1 MAGTASQLSYVQI
14 SRQQFSGCVAG
25 KYSGVHP
32 ESASVRATTPFE
44 GQKPGTSGLRKK
56 TREFMQPGYLSNYVQ
71 AVFDCLPESEVRGGT
86 MLVAGDGRYF
96 CEAAIKK
103 IVSIAAGNGVGRV
116 WIAKDGLATTPACS
130 AILRLREKSVAFGGF
145 ILTASHNP
153 GGIDADF
160 GVKYNT
166 GNGAPAL
173 ESLTNMIYERTK
185 TVQEIKHVKLLD
197 FDLDTYGI
205 KVLIKDQFIAEVID
219 GTEDWLHLMKAV
231 FHFPSIRRLIQS
243 PSFSF
248 VFDGMHGVAGPT
260 AERLFVQELG
270 ADSMSLR
277 ACNPLPD
284 FGGHHP
290 DPNLVYAKELV
301 DMMKFFNPEQVD
313 SNTPLF
319 GAAADGDCDRNMI
332 LGRGFFVTPS
342 DSVAIIAQY
351 AEKVIPFFMKNKDGT
366 GGLKGLARSMPTS
379 MALDSVA
386 KKLGKDVY
394 ETPTGWKYFTN
405 LMDAGRLSIC
415 GEESF
420 GTGSM
425 HVREKDGL
433 WAVLCWL
440 SILAY
445 RNGLMDNVEEELEM
459 QKRGETPAIPS
470 PEKIENFVGV
480 QQIVE
485 EFWKDFG
492 RNYYMRYDYENKS
505 SSSASQMMSML
516 KSLTSA
522 SQEDLK
528 KHIKATVPKE
538 LRGKLQAE
546 KIDVFKYTDPI
557 DGSVA
562 DDQGIRLYFPK
573 GRAIWRL
580 SGTGSSGATI
590 RMYFELVEDRPDYL
604 LKNPKDILA
613 DLIAYAIAFCKI
625 KEYVGTDIP
634 TVIT

>member
-1 MAGTASQLSYVQI
+1 MRR
-14 SRQQFSGCVAG
+14 RQGQTDGEHADPKMPN
-25 KYSGVHP
+25 KYSGVP
-32 ESASVRATTPFE
+32 AESASVRATTPFE

-71 AVFDCLPESEVRGGT
+71 AVFDCLPESTVRGGT
-86 MLVAGDGRYF
+86 LLVAGDGRYF
-96 CEAAIKK
+96 CEDAIKK
-103 IVSIAAGNGVGRV
+103 IVAIAAGNGVGRV
-116 WIAKDGLATTPACS
+116 WIAKNGMATTPACS
-130 AILRLREKSVAFGGF
+130 AILRLREEGVAFGGF

-166 GNGAPAL
+166 ANGAPAL
-173 ESLTNMIYERTK
+173 EQLTDKVYARTR
-185 TVQEIKHVKLLD
+185 EIKEIKYVKLLD
-197 FDLDTYGI
+197 FDLDMLGT
-205 KVLIKDQFIAEVID
+205 KVLIREQFMAEVID
-219 GTEDWLHLMKAV
+219 GTEDWMRLMKAV
-231 FHFPSIRRLIQS
+231 FHFPSLRRLIQS

-248 VFDGMHGVAGPT
+248 VFDAMHGVAGPT

-270 ADSMSLR
+270 AKSSCLSC
-277 ACNPLPD
+277 CNPLPD

-301 DMMKFFNPEQVD
+301 KRMKVFDAEHAD
-313 SNTPLF
+313 ETTPLF

-342 DSVAIIAQY
+342 DSVAIIAHY
-351 AEKVIPFFMKNKDGT
+351 AERVIPFFMKGKDGS
-366 GGLKGLARSMPTS
+366 GGIRGLARSMPTS
-379 MALDSVA
+379 MALDGVA
-386 KKLGKDVY
+386 KKLGMDIY

-433 WAVLCWL
+433 WAVLSWL

-445 RNGLMDNVEEELEM
+445 RNGLMNNIEEELEV
-459 QKRGETPAIPS
+459 QKRGETVQIPP

-485 EFWKDFG
+485 EFWKEFG
-492 RNYYMRYDYENKS
+492 RNYYMRYDFENKPS
-505 SSSASQMMSML
+505 DGANNMMAFL
-516 KSLTSA
+516 KSLTFA
-522 SQEDLK
+522 SRAELQ
-528 KHIKATVPKE
+528 KHISEKVPKH
-538 LRGKLQAE
+538 LADKLHVE

-562 DDQGIRLYFPK
+562 DNQGIRLFFPK
-573 GRAIWRL
+573 GRAVWRL
-580 SGTGSSGATI
+580 SGTGSSGATV
-590 RMYFELVEDRPDYL
+590 RVYFEMVEERPDCF
-604 LKNPKDILA
+604 LKDPKKILA
-613 DLIAYAIAFCKI
+613 DLIAYSLAFCKI
-625 KEYVGTDIP
+625 IEFIGTDVP
-634 TVIT
+634 TVMT

>member
-1 MAGTASQLSYVQI
+1 M
-14 SRQQFSGCVAG
+14 FSV
-25 KYSGVHP
+25 KYSGVP
-32 ESASVRATTPFE
+32 AESASVRATTPFE

-96 CEAAIKK
+96 CDEAIKK
-103 IVSIAAGNGVGRV
+103 IVAIAAGNGVGRV
-116 WIAKDGLATTPACS
+116 WIAKDGLASTPACS
-130 AILRLREKSVAFGGF
+130 AILRLREEGVAFGGF

-166 GNGAPAL
+166 ANGAPAL
-173 ESLTNMIYERTK
+173 ESLTNQVYERTK
-185 TVQEIKHVKLLD
+185 VIKEIKHVKLLD
-197 FDLDTYGI
+197 FDLDSYGT
-205 KVLIKDQFIAEVID
+205 KVLIKEQFMAEVID
-219 GTEDWLHLMKAV
+219 GTEDWLRLMKAV
-231 FHFPSIRRLIQS
+231 FHFPALRRLVQS

-248 VFDGMHGVAGPT
+248 VFDGMNGVAGPA

-270 ADSMSLR
+270 AKPTCLR
-277 ACNPLPD
+277 CCKSLPD

-290 DPNLVYAKELV
+290 DPNLEYAKELV
-301 DMMKFFNPEQVD
+301 EIMKIFHPDKVD
-313 SNTPLF
+313 SKTPLF
-319 GAAADGDCDRNMI
+319 GAAGDGDCDRNMI
-332 LGRGFFVTPS
+332 LGPGFFVTPS

-351 AEKVIPFFMKNKDGT
+351 AEKVIPFFMKSKDGK
-366 GGLKGLARSMPTS
+366 GGIKGLARSMPTS

-386 KKLGKDVY
+386 KKLGKEIY

-420 GTGSM
+420 GTGSV

-445 RNGLMDNVEEELEM
+445 RNGLMENIEEEMEM
-459 QKRGETPAIPS
+459 QKQGKTVS
-470 PEKIENFVGV
+470 PTQPQPIQNFVGV

-485 EFWKDFG
+485 EFWKEFG
-492 RNYYMRYDYENKS
+492 RNYYMRYDFENKS
-505 SSSASQMMSML
+505 SAAANEMMAAL
-516 KSLTSA
+516 KQLTTGGQDA
-522 SQEDLK
+522 LE
-528 KHIKATVPKE
+528 KHIQATVPAE
-538 LRGKLQAE
+538 LRSKLQAQR
-546 KIDVFKYTDPI
+546 IDVFKYTDPI
-557 DGSVA
+557 DNSVA
-562 DDQGIRLYFPK
+562 DNQGIRLFFQN

-590 RMYFELVEDRPDYL
+590 RMYFELVEEREDCLMKKPQEV
-604 LKNPKDILA
+604 LK

>member
-1 MAGTASQLSYVQI
+1 MTN
-14 SRQQFSGCVAG
+14 
-25 KYSGVHP
+25 KYSGVPP

-71 AVFDCLPESEVRGGT
+71 AVFDCLPESDVRGGT

-96 CEAAIKK
+96 CDDAIKK
-103 IVSIAAGNGVGRV
+103 IVAIAAGNGVGRV

-130 AILRLREKSVAFGGF
+130 AIMRLRENGIAFGGF

-173 ESLTNMIYERTK
+173 ESLTNAVYERTK
-185 TVQEIKHVKLLD
+185 NIKEIKHVKLLD
-197 FDLDTYGI
+197 FDLDTYGT
-205 KVLIKDQFIAEVID
+205 KVLIKEQFTAEVID
-219 GTEDWLHLMKAV
+219 GTEDWLKLMKAV
-231 FHFPSIRRLIQS
+231 FHFPSLRRLIQS

-260 AERLFVQELG
+260 AERLFVHELG
-270 ADSMSLR
+270 AKATSLR
-277 ACNPLPD
+277 ACQPLPD

-290 DPNLVYAKELV
+290 DPNLEYAKELV
-301 DMMKFFNPEQVD
+301 EIMKVFTPEKVD
-313 SNTPLF
+313 SKTPLF
-319 GAAADGDCDRNMI
+319 GAAGDGDCDRNMI
-332 LGRGFFVTPS
+332 LGSGFFVTPS

-351 AEKVIPFFMKNKDGT
+351 AEKVIPFFMKGKDGS
-366 GGLKGLARSMPTS
+366 GGIKGLARSMPTS

-386 KKLGKDVY
+386 KKLGMDIY

-420 GTGSM
+420 GTGSV

-433 WAVLCWL
+433 WAVLSWL

-445 RNGLMDNVEEELEM
+445 RNGLMGDIETEIEM
-459 QKRGETPAIPS
+459 QKRGEVIQIPP
-470 PEKIENFVGV
+470 PEKIEKFVGV
-480 QQIVE
+480 QEIVE
-485 EFWKDFG
+485 EFWKEFG
-492 RNYYMRYDYENKS
+492 RNYYMRYDFENKS
-505 SSSASQMMSML
+505 SHAANKMMSF
-516 KSLTSA
+516 LTTLTTA
-522 SQEDLK
+522 SSEELT
-528 KHIKATVPKE
+528 KHIEANVPKE
-538 LRGKLQAE
+538 LANKLHAE
-546 KIDVFKYTDPI
+546 KIDVYKYTDPI

-562 DDQGIRLYFPK
+562 DNQGIRLFFPK

-590 RMYFELVEDRPDYL
+590 RMYFEMVEDRPDFL
-604 LKNPKDILA
+604 LKMPKEILS
-613 DLIAYAIAFCKI
+613 DLIAYALAFCKI
-625 KEYVGTDIP
+625 KQFVGTDIP